1 MRDEEKCERDQRHE
15 RMVSSLLKD
24 FKCFEYGEYLMD
36 EFQMIL
42 KKKWQRNETTV
53 PWSKV
58 CYWSNDEI
66 DARFNFH
73 PDCKLSEYFYSVT
86 VFNHLSFS
94 VIQAD

>member
-42 KKKWQRNETTV
+42 KKTDKEM
-53 PWSKV
+53 KLL
-58 CYWSNDEI
+58 
-66 DARFNFH
+66 FH
-73 PDCKLSEYFYSVT
+73 EVKFAMEAMMKLMPDSAFTQSV
-86 VFNHLSFS
+86 S
-94 VIQAD
+94 